1 MVTMIILEK
10 TTLWG
15 PNFLVL
21 YNKILAPQR
30 LRCGL
35 YINYNDKYTLLIKTS
50 RQWREDICTSH
61 VDDIL
66 LAISQRTHCD
76 GTLFHELLIVK
87 SAYHG
92 ALSLVANT
100 LTLPR
105 RTMFCTNKWTAIFHY
120 TRKHQ
125 VVSISNMLHDYST
138 HLTSSNETEN
148 NLIRHLTLFSSIIT
162 IPYVQCHIEFIYVY
176 QCLFKFA
183 LTLYRL
189 FIVFLLFSD

>member
-1 MVTMIILEK
+1 MYTFVM
-10 TTLWG
+10 
-15 PNFLVL
+15 
-21 YNKILAPQR
+21 KIS
-30 LRCGL
+30 
-35 YINYNDKYTLLIKTS
+35 T
-50 RQWREDICTSH
+50 QWWKGIRASH

-66 LAISQRTHCD
+66 LAILQRTHCD

-105 RTMFCTNKWTAIFHY
+105 RTMFYTNKWTAIFHY

-138 HLTSSNETEN
+138 HLTSSNETDN
-148 NLIRHLTLFSSIIT
+148 NFKRHLTLFRFIIT
-162 IPYVQCHIEFIYVY
+162 ITYVQYHIEFIYVY
-176 QCLFKFA
+176 QCLFIFA

-189 FIVFLLFSD
+189 FIF